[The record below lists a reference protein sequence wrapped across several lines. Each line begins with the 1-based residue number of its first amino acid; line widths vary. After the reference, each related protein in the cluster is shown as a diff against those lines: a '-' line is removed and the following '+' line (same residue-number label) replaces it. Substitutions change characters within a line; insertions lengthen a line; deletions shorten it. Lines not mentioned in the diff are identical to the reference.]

1 MNQNLLHQSSASVGC
16 TNISSSNNKSVHDSS
31 NSCGSC
37 VNSDVTENNYSLVS
51 NNADGLD
58 RGVNNT
64 TSTTEQYNLQET
76 KYIGGE
82 IKVGNNL
89 RAVNSCSLNQT
100 CLCNINNRNQYSS
113 IGNIV
118 NNLSYSNSSDNATGR
133 VGGDSNFMNYS
144 NKRCISST
152 NLLQRISSKSKFL
165 KKIGR
170 NSPILNGRKF
180 SLNSKLLNRSSSK
193 INNSSKCVHQQ
204 QQQQQ
209 QSQNSP
215 QNDNSN
221 SNSNSSSKYNT
232 IQSNT
237 ASSCNKKQ
245 STNVVQNLN
254 TPLVYGSLCCN
265 TETRPRVNSDT
276 RSLNKR
282 SFKKNSGNN
291 NGGGGAVSNSNC
303 SLSQITN
310 SDTGEINSNKTTQFC
325 EVGRHTCQLNNRNI
339 EFSRQLSAP
348 IENNNSSNNFINNL
362 YFLNNSNYLSQT
374 NSLNRSKKQRS
385 FKLNGR

>member
-37 VNSDVTENNYSLVS
+37 VNSDVTDNNYSLVS
-51 NNADGLD
+51 NNADGGLD
-58 RGVNNT
+58 RSVNNT
-64 TSTTEQYNLQET
+64 ANTEQYNLQET

-100 CLCNINNRNQYSS
+100 CLCNTSNSRNQYSS

-118 NNLSYSNSSDNATGR
+118 NNLSYSNSTDATGR
-133 VGGDSNFMNYS
+133 IGGDSNFINYNS
-144 NKRCISST
+144 KRCCSST

-180 SLNSKLLNRSSSK
+180 SLNSKLLNRSASK
-193 INNSSKCVHQQ
+193 INNS
-204 QQQQQ
+204 
-209 QSQNSP
+209 P
-215 QNDNSN
+215 AQNDNSN

-254 TPLVYGSLCCN
+254 TPLVYGSVCCN

-291 NGGGGAVSNSNC
+291 NGGGGGAGGSC